1 MYYAESNRL
10 EPVDV
15 DAPQKYLKYKT
26 THVTDIREVE
36 NGDNIVIVPE
46 AATAWI
52 SGIKNC
58 KKALWWMSVDNYIH
72 NTKEKDLPQIREYVD
87 IHLVQSKYAYEY
99 VENAVGVSEE
109 KIMYV
114 SDYIG
119 EKYLLD
125 IPEVQRM
132 DIALYNPK
140 KGLEKIKPVIE
151 NTSDFLKWIP
161 LINLSEEDMI
171 AYMHISKINL
181 GSQYK
186 INLYTH
192 NATPELEKINNI
204 GAIDYYDTMPYIFRN
219 SRINLNITMRSIK
232 SGIPLRGMDI
242 CAAGGFLLS
251 NYQEDMYDIFVPGE
265 DVVLYESQEDLL
277 AKCRYY
283 LTHEVERQQI
293 AANGYGKVV
302 EKCSYDVRLEEMF
315 AGVFGATEN
324 KSKNI

>member
-1 MYYAESNRL
+1 MNYYIVCPAKIQSGGPELAHQMCCELNKLGKNAYMYYAESNRL

-26 THVTDIREVE
+26 THITDIREVE

-99 VENAVGVSEE
+99 VKNTVGVSED

-125 IPEVQRM
+125 IPEVKRM
-132 DIALYNPK
+132 NIALYNPK
-140 KGLEKIKPVIE
+140 KGLERIKPVIE

-171 AYMHISKINL
+171 AYMHISKIYVDFGNHPGKDRIPREAAACGCCVVTNRR
-181 GSQYK
+181 GSATYYEDVSIPDKYK
-186 INLYTH
+186 IDDERNIIMISNVLYKICTDYNNVH
-192 NATPELEKINNI
+192 KDFNDYREKIFN
-204 GAIDYYDTMPYIFRN
+204 
-219 SRINLNITMRSIK
+219 
-232 SGIPLRGMDI
+232 
-242 CAAGGFLLS
+242 
-251 NYQEDMYDIFVPGE
+251 
-265 DVVLYESQEDLL
+265 
-277 AKCRYY
+277 
-283 LTHEVERQQI
+283 
-293 AANGYGKVV
+293 
-302 EKCSYDVRLEEMF
+302 EKEKFCIEIEAF
-315 AGVFGATEN
+315 TKKIE
-324 KSKNI
+324 K

>member
-1 MYYAESNRL
+1 MNYYIVCPAKIQSGGPELAHQMCCELNKLGKNAYMYYAESNRL

-26 THVTDIREVE
+26 THVMDIREVE

-99 VENAVGVSEE
+99 VKNTVGVSED

-125 IPEVQRM
+125 IPEVKRM
-132 DIALYNPK
+132 NIALYNPK
-140 KGLEKIKPVIE
+140 KGLERIKPVIE

-171 AYMHISKINL
+171 AYMHISKIYVDFGNHPGKDRIPREAAACGCCVVTNRR
-181 GSQYK
+181 GSATYYEDVSIPDKYK
-186 INLYTH
+186 IDDESNIIMISSILNKICTDYNNVH
-192 NATPELEKINNI
+192 KDFNDYREKIFN
-204 GAIDYYDTMPYIFRN
+204 
-219 SRINLNITMRSIK
+219 
-232 SGIPLRGMDI
+232 
-242 CAAGGFLLS
+242 
-251 NYQEDMYDIFVPGE
+251 
-265 DVVLYESQEDLL
+265 
-277 AKCRYY
+277 
-283 LTHEVERQQI
+283 
-293 AANGYGKVV
+293 
-302 EKCSYDVRLEEMF
+302 EKEKFCKEIEAF
-315 AGVFGATEN
+315 TKKIE
-324 KSKNI
+324 K

>member
-1 MYYAESNRL
+1 MNYYIVCPAKIQSGGPELAHQMCCELNKLGKNAYMYYAESNRL

-99 VENAVGVSEE
+99 VKNTVGVSED

-125 IPEVQRM
+125 IPEVKRM
-132 DIALYNPK
+132 NIALYNPK
-140 KGLEKIKPVIE
+140 KGLERIKPVIE

-161 LINLSEEDMI
+161 LINLSEKDMI
-171 AYMHISKINL
+171 AYMHISKIYVDFGNHPGKDRIPREAAACGCCVVTNRR
-181 GSQYK
+181 GSATYYEDVSIPDKYK
-186 INLYTH
+186 IDDESNIIMISSILNKICTDYNNVH
-192 NATPELEKINNI
+192 KDFNDYREKIFN
-204 GAIDYYDTMPYIFRN
+204 
-219 SRINLNITMRSIK
+219 
-232 SGIPLRGMDI
+232 
-242 CAAGGFLLS
+242 
-251 NYQEDMYDIFVPGE
+251 
-265 DVVLYESQEDLL
+265 
-277 AKCRYY
+277 
-283 LTHEVERQQI
+283 
-293 AANGYGKVV
+293 
-302 EKCSYDVRLEEMF
+302 EKEKFCKEIEAF
-315 AGVFGATEN
+315 TKKIE
-324 KSKNI
+324 K

>member
-1 MYYAESNRL
+1 MNYYIVCPAKIQSGGPELAHQMCCELNKLGKNAYMYYAESNRL

-99 VENAVGVSEE
+99 VKNTVGVSED

-125 IPEVQRM
+125 IPEVKRM
-132 DIALYNPK
+132 NIALYNPK
-140 KGLEKIKPVIE
+140 KGLERIKPVIE

-171 AYMHISKINL
+171 AYMHISKIYVDFGNHPGKDRIPREAAACGCCVVTNRR
-181 GSQYK
+181 GSATYYEDVSIPDKYK
-186 INLYTH
+186 IDDERNIIMISDVLYKICTDYNNVH
-192 NATPELEKINNI
+192 KDFNDYREKIFN
-204 GAIDYYDTMPYIFRN
+204 
-219 SRINLNITMRSIK
+219 
-232 SGIPLRGMDI
+232 
-242 CAAGGFLLS
+242 
-251 NYQEDMYDIFVPGE
+251 
-265 DVVLYESQEDLL
+265 
-277 AKCRYY
+277 
-283 LTHEVERQQI
+283 
-293 AANGYGKVV
+293 
-302 EKCSYDVRLEEMF
+302 EKEKFCKEIEAF
-315 AGVFGATEN
+315 TKKIE
-324 KSKNI
+324 K

>member
-1 MYYAESNRL
+1 MNYYIVCPAKIQSGGPELAHQMCCELNKLGKNAYMYYAESNRL

-99 VENAVGVSEE
+99 VKNTVGVSED

-125 IPEVQRM
+125 IPEVKRM
-132 DIALYNPK
+132 NIALYNPK
-140 KGLEKIKPVIE
+140 KGLERIKPIIE

-171 AYMHISKINL
+171 AYMHISKIYVDFGNHPGKDRIPREAAACGCCVVTNRR
-181 GSQYK
+181 GSATYYEDVSIPDKYK
-186 INLYTH
+186 IDDESNIIMISSILNKICTDYNNVH
-192 NATPELEKINNI
+192 KDFNDYREKIFN
-204 GAIDYYDTMPYIFRN
+204 
-219 SRINLNITMRSIK
+219 
-232 SGIPLRGMDI
+232 
-242 CAAGGFLLS
+242 
-251 NYQEDMYDIFVPGE
+251 
-265 DVVLYESQEDLL
+265 
-277 AKCRYY
+277 
-283 LTHEVERQQI
+283 
-293 AANGYGKVV
+293 
-302 EKCSYDVRLEEMF
+302 EKEKFCKEIEAF
-315 AGVFGATEN
+315 TKKIE
-324 KSKNI
+324 K